1 MVKFQFLQ
9 FETRTVNY
17 KILIG
22 MIKIVVLRSA
32 FNEIILISPN
42 TKGEK
47 VVFFDTTE
55 CQITAGLQSAS
66 AILLFIYLQ
75 YLKTAPVSVVF
86 HKELP

>member
-9 FETRTVNY
+9 FETRTVKY
-17 KILIG
+17 KILTG

-47 VVFFDTTE
+47 VVFLT
-55 CQITAGLQSAS
+55 QQS
-66 AILLFIYLQ
+66 
-75 YLKTAPVSVVF
+75 VR
-86 HKELP
+86 